1 VIGSGTDIYGPEDQF
16 HFAYQPQPV
25 EGGTASITAK
35 IESVEHTADSAKAG
49 VMIRD
54 VMGGLVAEDPG
65 SVYAGVFSLP
75 DGDIVFQYRKVNG
88 ARKSEIVR
96 LEDDHE
102 FTLPYWVRISTD
114 GRYVTPQMS
123 ADGEKWVNIVEP
135 NEISMYN
142 YTVMGLAVT
151 SHMDAG
157 IPCTAEFSNVSLE
170 GVESSLVLSEDVGLP
185 KNEPENVYVRL
196 EDNNSQTATA
206 NYEDDPN
213 GTLVTVWNH
222 WKLFST
228 PLSAFTDVDLTQ
240 IKKIVIGV
248 GPNNG
253 QTASE
258 GKLYVDD
265 VRLAISAQ

>member
-1 VIGSGTDIYGPEDQF
+1 V
-16 HFAYQPQPV
+16 
-25 EGGTASITAK
+25 
-35 IESVEHTADSAKAG
+35 
-49 VMIRD
+49 
-54 VMGGLVAEDPG
+54 EDPG
-65 SVYAGVFSLP
+65 AVYAGVFSLP

-88 ARKSEIVR
+88 DTTEIVR
-96 LEDDHE
+96 PEEEHE

-135 NEISMYN
+135 NDISMYN

-151 SHMDAG
+151 SHVDAG
-157 IPCTAEFSNVSLE
+157 TACTAEFVNVSLE
-170 GVESSLVLSEDVGLP
+170 QVTSSLDVSVDIGLP

-196 EDNNSQTATA
+196 EDNNGMKATA

-213 GTLVTVWNH
+213 GTLIEEDDEY
-222 WKLFST
+222 KLFSA
-228 PLSAFTDVDLTQ
+228 PLSAFTGIDLTR

-253 QTASE
+253 QAASE

-265 VRLAISAQ
+265 VRLTLPANP